1 MFLESAKITI
11 EGVLPSFAL
20 GLVGFFLLKRNI
32 IGEEGLD
39 ALGRLV
45 IDVTLPLLIFGRLV
59 AGFDFRAYPH
69 WWALPL
75 LSLAVT
81 FAGFL
86 AGLCFVGFVRGETK
100 KAQFLSLIAFQNSG
114 YLPLAMSASLLTGG
128 QLTVMLIYLF
138 LFLMGFNFLLFSFGV
153 WCLTHKSGG
162 KLPVKSFLNPPVIA
176 TLVGLACVLAGI
188 GKFIPAPLTKAVAM
202 AGDCTMPLAMFV
214 VGGNIAAI
222 KLLKVDTRAIP
233 LMVLVKL
240 ILLPALGLALV
251 YALKLNGPLGLL
263 LVLQLAMPPATNLS
277 VLARQYRQEDQLVSQ
292 GIFFGHVAGLVT
304 IPVFLSIY
312 FMLNMLK

>member
-1 MFLESAKITI
+1 MFLESAKITF

-20 GLVGFFLLKRNI
+20 GAIGFFLLKRNI

-39 ALGRLV
+39 ALGRLA
-45 IDVTLPLLIFGRLV
+45 IDVTLPLLIFYRLV
-59 AGFDFRAYPH
+59 TGFDFRAFPR

-75 LSLAVT
+75 LSIAVT

-86 AGLCFVGFVRGETK
+86 AGLIFVGFVRGEVK
-100 KAQFLSLIAFQNSG
+100 KAQFLSLVTFQNSG
-114 YLPLAMSASLLTGG
+114 YLPLVIAASLLAGP

-138 LFLMGFNFLLFSFGV
+138 LFLMGFNLLLFSFGV

-162 KLPVKSFLNPPVIA
+162 TLEVKRFFNPPVVA
-176 TLVGLACVLAGI
+176 TLIGLACVLAGV
-188 GKFIPAPLTKAVAM
+188 GRFIPGPVNKALGM

-222 KLLKVDTRAIP
+222 KLMKVDKGAIS
-233 LMVLVKL
+233 LMVLAKL
-240 ILLPALGLALV
+240 ILLPALGLGLV
-251 YALKLNGPLGLL
+251 YLFKLSGPLGLL
-263 LVLQLAMPPATNLS
+263 LVLQLAMPPANNLS
-277 VLARQYRQEDQLVSQ
+277 VLVRQHRQEDQLVSQ

-304 IPVFLSIY
+304 IPVFLSLY
-312 FMLNMLK
+312 FMLSMLK